1 MEDNRYNLTRED
13 YRKYFKVF
21 ISSAIGEGGL
31 LTDKEF
37 HSYLIKELG
46 LNTIKVVLIQMDVFA
61 KQIEFYKLGEKTIQI
76 NELDK
81 YSLSLSKD
89 SLRNMLMDIKKVFID
104 HKKVEIKGYNYLD
117 ILLGDYTENR
127 YKVIDQLIKK
137 LSIEVGDVYICMD
150 YYIIVAYVHGVFA
163 DIIKTEMPVNSS
175 SDLSN
180 LKPPNGR
187 LETISV
193 VMLRCNGE
201 KLTHLNKEEVKI
213 LYIKWKMLGV

>member
-13 YRKYFKVF
+13 YRNYLKVF

-31 LTDKEF
+31 LTDKDF

-89 SLRNMLMDIKKVFID
+89 SLRNMLMDIKNVFID

-127 YKVIDQLIKK
+127 LKVIDQLIKK